1 MATQFPSNVVVLPQP
16 TPTTADRN
24 RAAEAFALSLECA
37 AAGDI
42 AGEEA
47 ALRTALDAVP
57 DDPAANIKYGNR
69 MYNSGRFQEA
79 LACYNTA
86 VGSATTNV
94 IALFNRGNAL
104 EELGFFAEAV
114 ADWTAAVNFTTW
126 RERSHV
132 TAVAAT
138 HSCTGRSTWRS
149 TTRANGQTG
158 RARRE
163 SGC

>member
-1 MATQFPSNVVVLPQP
+1 
-16 TPTTADRN
+16 
-24 RAAEAFALSLECA
+24 
-37 AAGDI
+37 
-42 AGEEA
+42 
-47 ALRTALDAVP
+47 
-57 DDPAANIKYGNR
+57 
-69 MYNSGRFQEA
+69 MYNNGRFQEV
-79 LACYNTA
+79 LACYTA
-86 VGSATTNV
+86 VGFASTNML
-94 IALFNRGNAL
+94 ALFNRGDVL

-114 ADWTAAVNFTTW
+114 ADWTAAVNFTTS